1 MALTQLSGL
10 DASFLY
16 LETGRSFGHVSSILI
31 LDRPDDPDFDPYHEY
46 RARMARAVV
55 DYVPLRRRL
64 VEVPFGLDHPY
75 WAEDPDF
82 DLDFH
87 IRHVAV
93 PPPGD
98 PAELDSLVA
107 RLIGRPLD
115 RNKPLWEAYV
125 IEGLEHDRFAIFSKM
140 HHATIDGA
148 AGAMLTQQLFSDTA
162 DVDLREEP
170 PPLPKASPL
179 PQPNTVFNKAML
191 DLARRPR
198 RAIRW
203 QRQLAKELFRVGR
216 SAADRHELAGTLPG
230 VPRTPFNAAITP
242 NRRFT
247 WRSIP
252 LAEVKAVKSAL
263 GCTVNDVV
271 MSMCTGALRRYLL
284 EHDALPDDPLV
295 AMVPV
300 SIRTG
305 DEVDP
310 WTNRVSSIFVTIPT
324 DVEDPAER
332 IAAIGATMAEGKHRH
347 DLLPADLIV
356 EAASIAPGL
365 VAHTAARIAMNP
377 RVANTGRTV
386 ANVTISNVPGPRDL
400 LSLGAAPVR
409 HYVPVSTIVD
419 GQGLNITVQSY
430 RDTLDLGLVS
440 CRELVPDLDR
450 LAELHMEEFEA
461 LKDLAALAVAAASGE

>member
-31 LDRPDDPDFDPYHEY
+31 LDRPDDPSFDPYTEY
-46 RARMARAVV
+46 RSRIERTVA
-55 DYVPLRRRL
+55 DFVPLRRRL

-75 WAEDPDF
+75 WADDPDF

-87 IRHVAV
+87 VRHVAV
-93 PPPGD
+93 PPPGG
-98 PAELDSLVA
+98 AKELDALIA
-107 RLIGRPLD
+107 RSIGRPLD
-115 RNKPLWEAYV
+115 RSKPLWEAYV
-125 IEGLEHDRFAIFSKM
+125 IEGLEDDQFAIFTKI
-140 HHATIDGA
+140 HHSTIDGA
-148 AGAMLTQQLFSDTA
+148 AGAMLTQQIFATTA
-162 DVDLREEP
+162 EVDLCEDVA
-170 PPLPKASPL
+170 PLPKAEPL
-179 PQPNTVFNKAML
+179 PRPNEVLNKAVF

-198 RAIRW
+198 RMLKW
-203 QRQLAKELFRVGR
+203 QRKFAGELFRVGR
-216 SAADRHELAGTLPG
+216 SDQRSELANLLPG

-242 NRRFT
+242 NRCFT
-247 WRSIP
+247 WRALS
-252 LAEVKAVKSAL
+252 LSEVKAIKTAL

-271 MSMCTGALRRYLL
+271 MAMCAGALRNYLL
-284 EHDALPDDPLV
+284 EHDALPEDPLV
-295 AMVPV
+295 AMIPV

-310 WTNRVSSIFVTIPT
+310 WTNRVSSIFATIPT
-324 DVEDPAER
+324 NVEDPAER
-332 IAAIGATMAEGKHRH
+332 VAVIAVAMAEGKQRH

-356 EAASIAPGL
+356 EAASLAPGL
-365 VAHTAARIAMNP
+365 LALQAARLATNP
-377 RVANTGRTV
+377 RVANSGRTP

-400 LSLGAAPVR
+400 LALGGAPVR
-409 HYVPVSTIVD
+409 HYVPVSTVVD

-450 LAELHMEEFEA
+450 LAELHIEEFEL
-461 LKDLAALAVAAASGE
+461 LKELAAVAVAATTAE

>member
-1 MALTQLSGL
+1 MGLTQLSGL

-31 LDRPDDPDFDPYHEY
+31 LDRPDDPSFDPYQEY
-46 RARMARAVV
+46 RVRMERAVH

-75 WAEDPDF
+75 WADDPDF

-93 PPPGD
+93 PPPGKTS
-98 PAELDSLVA
+98 ELDALIA
-107 RLIGRPLD
+107 RLISRPLD
-115 RNKPLWEAYV
+115 RNKPLWEAYI
-125 IEGLEHDRFAIFSKM
+125 IEGLENDQFAIFTKM
-140 HHATIDGA
+140 HHSTIDGA
-148 AGAMLTQQLFSDTA
+148 AGAMLTQQMFTENA
-162 DVDLREEP
+162 FVDLREEMT
-170 PPLPKASPL
+170 PLPKADPL
-179 PQPNTVFNKAML
+179 PKPTDVLNKAIF

-198 RAIRW
+198 RMLRW

-216 SAADRHELAGTLPG
+216 SSESRHELAGSLPG

-247 WRSIP
+247 WRAIP
-252 LAEVKAVKSAL
+252 LDEVKAIKTAL

-271 MSMCTGALRRYLL
+271 MAMCAGALRSYLI
-284 EHDALPDDPLV
+284 EQDALPDEPLV

-324 DVEDPAER
+324 NLEDPAER
-332 IAAIGATMAEGKHRH
+332 IASIGATMAEGKHRH

-365 VAHTAARIAMNP
+365 IAHTAARIAMNP
-377 RVANTGRTV
+377 RVANTGRTP
-386 ANVTISNVPGPRDL
+386 ANVTISNVPGPRDP

-409 HYVPVSTIVD
+409 HYVPVSTVVD

-430 RDTLDLGLVS
+430 CNTLDLGLVS
-440 CRELVPDLDR
+440 CRELIPDLDR
-450 LAELHMEEFEA
+450 LAELHLEEFAA
-461 LKDLAALAVAAASGE
+461 LKALAGLPATKG

>member
-1 MALTQLSGL
+1 MGLTQLSGL

-16 LETGRSFGHVSSILI
+16 LETGRSFGHVSSILV
-31 LDRPDDPDFDPYHEY
+31 LDRPEDPAFDPYHEY
-46 RARMARAVV
+46 RVRMERAVI
-55 DYVPLRRRL
+55 DYLPLRRRL

-93 PPPGD
+93 PPPGK
-98 PAELDSLVA
+98 PAELDQLIA

-125 IEGLEHDRFAIFSKM
+125 IEGLENDRFAIFTKM
-140 HHATIDGA
+140 HHSTIDGA
-148 AGAMLTQQLFSDTA
+148 AGAMLTQQMFSA
-162 DVDLREEP
+162 NEMVDLREDVA
-170 PPLPKASPL
+170 PLPKPDPIPKPTDVL
-179 PQPNTVFNKAML
+179 NKAMF

-198 RAIRW
+198 RLIRW
-203 QRQLAKELFRVGR
+203 QRELAKELFRVGR
-216 SAADRHELAGTLPG
+216 SSENRSELAGVLPG

-247 WRSIP
+247 WRAIP
-252 LAEVKAVKSAL
+252 LAEVKAIKRAL

-271 MSMCTGALRRYLL
+271 MAMCAGALRNYLL
-284 EHDALPDDPLV
+284 EHEALPDEPLV

-305 DEVDP
+305 DEIDP

-324 DVEDPAER
+324 DVDDAAGR
-332 IAAIGATMAEGKHRH
+332 IATIGETMAEGKHRH

-365 VAHTAARIAMNP
+365 FAHAAARIAMNP
-377 RVANTGRTV
+377 RVANTGRTP
-386 ANVTISNVPGPRDL
+386 ANVTISNVPGPRNL

-409 HYVPVSTIVD
+409 HYVPVSTVVD

-430 RDTLDLGLVS
+430 CDTLDLGLVS

-450 LAELHMEEFEA
+450 LAELHMEEFAA
-461 LKDLAALAVAAASGE
+461 LKKLAGIPVTATE

>member
-1 MALTQLSGL
+1 VSLTQLSGL

-31 LDRPDDPDFDPYHEY
+31 LDRPDDPDFNPYEEY
-46 RARMARAVV
+46 RARMRRAVV

-64 VEVPFGLDHPY
+64 VEVPLGLDHPY

-93 PPPGD
+93 PPPGGA
-98 PAELDSLVA
+98 AELDDMIS
-107 RLIGRPLD
+107 RSIGRPLD
-115 RNKPLWEAYV
+115 RNKPLWEAYI
-125 IEGLEHDRFAIFSKM
+125 IEGLADDKFAIFTKM
-140 HHATIDGA
+140 HHSTIDGA
-148 AGAMLTQQLFSDTA
+148 AGAMLTAQMFSEGA
-162 DVDLREEP
+162 MVDLREEP
-170 PPLPKASPL
+170 PPHPHADPLPKPAEVL
-179 PQPNTVFNKAML
+179 NKAMF

-198 RAIRW
+198 RMFKW
-203 QRQLAKELFRVGR
+203 QRQLARELLRVGR
-216 SAADRHELAGTLPG
+216 SENRRDLANTLPG

-242 NRRFT
+242 NRSFT
-247 WRSIP
+247 WRSIS
-252 LAEVKAVKSAL
+252 LSEVKAIKTAL

-271 MSMCTGALRRYLL
+271 MAMCAGALRNYLL
-284 EHDALPDDPLV
+284 EHDALPEDPLV

-305 DEVDP
+305 EEEDP
-310 WTNRVSSIFVTIPT
+310 WTNRVSSIFVKIPT
-324 DVEDPAER
+324 DVDNAPGR
-332 IAAIGATMAEGKHRH
+332 IAAIGETMAEGKHRH

-356 EAASIAPGL
+356 EAASLAPGL
-365 VAHTAARIAMNP
+365 IAQQAARIATNP
-377 RVANTGRTV
+377 RLADSGRTP

-409 HYVPVSTIVD
+409 HYVPVSTVVD

-430 RDTLDLGLVS
+430 RDVLDLGLVS
-440 CRELVPDLDR
+440 CRELIPDLDR
-450 LAELHMEEFEA
+450 LAELHMEEFA
-461 LKDLAALAVAAASGE
+461 NLKALAGIDAPAE

>member
-46 RARMARAVV
+46 RARMERAVH
-55 DYVPLRRRL
+55 DYLPLRRRL

-75 WAEDPDF
+75 WTEDPDF

-87 IRHVAV
+87 VRHVAV
-93 PPPGD
+93 PPPGGQ
-98 PAELDSLVA
+98 AELDSLIA
-107 RLIGRPLD
+107 RSIGRPLD

-125 IEGLEHDRFAIFSKM
+125 IEGLENDQFAIFTKM
-140 HHATIDGA
+140 HHSTIDGA
-148 AGAMLTQQLFSDTA
+148 AGAMLTQQMFSESA
-162 DVDLREEP
+162 LLDLRDDL
-170 PPLPKASPL
+170 PPLPKVAPL
-179 PQPNTVFNKAML
+179 PRPNDVLNKAIF

-198 RAIRW
+198 RMFKW
-203 QRQLAKELFRVGR
+203 QRELAKELFRVGR
-216 SAADRHELAGTLPG
+216 SSEDRHDLAGTLPG

-247 WRSIP
+247 WRAIP
-252 LAEVKAVKSAL
+252 LSEVKAVKTAL

-271 MSMCTGALRRYLL
+271 MAMCSGALRHYLE
-284 EHDALPDDPLV
+284 EHDALPEEPLV

-305 DEVDP
+305 EEVDP

-324 DVEDPAER
+324 DVEERTER

-365 VAHTAARIAMNP
+365 IAHTAARIAMNP

-430 RDTLDLGLVS
+430 MDTLDLGLVS
-440 CRELVPDLDR
+440 CRELIPDLDR
-450 LAELHMEEFEA
+450 LAELHMEEFAA
-461 LKDLAALAVAAASGE
+461 LKELAGLPATSE

>member
-1 MALTQLSGL
+1 MELTQLSGL

-31 LDRPDDPDFDPYHEY
+31 FDRPDDPTFDPYHEY
-46 RARMARAVV
+46 RARMARAVH
-55 DYVPLRRRL
+55 DYLPLRRRL

-87 IRHVAV
+87 VRHVAV
-93 PPPGD
+93 PPPGGR
-98 PAELDSLVA
+98 AELDSLIA
-107 RLIGRPLD
+107 RSIGRPLD

-125 IEGLEHDRFAIFSKM
+125 IEGLENNQFAVFTKM
-140 HHATIDGA
+140 HHSTIDGA
-148 AGAMLTQQLFSDTA
+148 AGAMLTQQLFSEGA
-162 DVDLREEP
+162 LVDLREEAP
-170 PPLPKASPL
+170 RLPKVPAL
-179 PQPNTVFNKAML
+179 PRPTDVLNKAMF

-198 RAIRW
+198 RMFKW
-203 QRQLAKELFRVGR
+203 QRELAKELFRVGR
-216 SAADRHELAGTLPG
+216 NSEDRSELAGSLPG

-242 NRRFT
+242 NRLFT
-247 WRSIP
+247 WRAIP
-252 LAEVKAVKSAL
+252 LSEVKAVKSAL

-271 MSMCTGALRRYLL
+271 MSMCAGALRNYLL
-284 EHDALPDDPLV
+284 EHDALPEDPLV

-305 DEVDP
+305 EEVDP

-324 DVEDPAER
+324 DVDDRSER

-356 EAASIAPGL
+356 EAASLAPGL
-365 VAHTAARIAMNP
+365 IAHTAARIAMNP
-377 RVANTGRTV
+377 RIANAGRTV
-386 ANVTISNVPGPRDL
+386 ANVTISNVPGPRHE
-400 LSLGAAPVR
+400 LSLGDAPVR

-430 RDTLDLGLVS
+430 CDTLDLGLVS
-440 CRELVPDLDR
+440 CRELIPDLDR

-461 LKDLAALAVAAASGE
+461 LKRLAGLPAAASG

>member
-1 MALTQLSGL
+1 MGLAQLSGL

-31 LDRPDDPDFDPYHEY
+31 LDRPDDPTFDPYTEY
-46 RARMARAVV
+46 RARMERAVG
-55 DYVPLRRRL
+55 DYLPLRRRL

-87 IRHVAV
+87 VRHVAV
-93 PPPGD
+93 PPPGGSG
-98 PAELDSLVA
+98 ELDSLIA
-107 RLIGRPLD
+107 RSIGRPLD

-125 IEGLEHDRFAIFSKM
+125 IEGLENNQFAIFTKM
-140 HHATIDGA
+140 HHSTIDGA
-148 AGAMLTQQLFSDTA
+148 AGAMLTQQMFSDMGT
-162 DVDLREEP
+162 VDLRDEV
-170 PPLPKASPL
+170 PPLPKADPL
-179 PQPNTVFNKAML
+179 PRPTDVLNKAMF

-198 RAIRW
+198 RMLKW

-216 SAADRHELAGTLPG
+216 SSENRAELAGTLPG

-247 WRSIP
+247 WRAIP
-252 LAEVKAVKSAL
+252 LSEVKAIKTAL

-271 MSMCTGALRRYLL
+271 MAMCAGALRNYLI
-284 EHDALPDDPLV
+284 EQDALPDDPLV

-324 DVEDPAER
+324 DLENPEER
-332 IAAIGATMAEGKHRH
+332 IGAIGATMAEGKHRH

-365 VAHTAARIAMNP
+365 IAHTAARIATNP
-377 RVANTGRTV
+377 RVANTGRTP
-386 ANVTISNVPGPRDL
+386 ANVTISNVPGPREP
-400 LSLGAAPVR
+400 LSLGDAPVR
-409 HYVPVSTIVD
+409 HYVPVSTVVD

-430 RDTLDLGLVS
+430 CDTLDLGLVS
-440 CRELVPDLDR
+440 CRELIPDLDR
-450 LAELHMEEFEA
+450 LAELHLEEFET
-461 LKDLAALAVAAASGE
+461 LKSLAGLATASE

>member
-1 MALTQLSGL
+1 MGLTQLSGL

-16 LETGRSFGHVSSILI
+16 LETGRSFGHVSSILV
-31 LDRPDDPDFDPYHEY
+31 LDRPDDASFVPYQEY

-55 DYVPLRRRL
+55 DYLPLRRRL

-87 IRHVAV
+87 IRHIAV
-93 PPPGD
+93 PPPGE
-98 PAELDSLVA
+98 PAELDQLIA

-125 IEGLEHDRFAIFSKM
+125 IEGLENDRFAIFTKM
-140 HHATIDGA
+140 HHSTIDGA
-148 AGAMLTQQLFSDTA
+148 AGAMLTQQMFA
-162 DVDLREEP
+162 AGAGIDLDAEI
-170 PPLPKASPL
+170 PPLPKAAPL
-179 PQPNTVFNKAML
+179 PRATDVLNKAMF
-191 DLARRPR
+191 DLARRPGR
-198 RAIRW
+198 MLRW
-203 QRQLAKELFRVGR
+203 QRQLARELLRVGR
-216 SAADRHELAGTLPG
+216 SSENRSELAGVLPG
-230 VPRTPFNAAITP
+230 VPRTPFNASISP

-252 LAEVKAVKSAL
+252 LAEVKAIKAAL

-271 MSMCTGALRRYLL
+271 MAMCAGALRNYLL
-284 EHDALPDDPLV
+284 EHEALPEDPLV

-324 DVEDPAER
+324 DVDDPAGR
-332 IAAIGATMAEGKHRH
+332 ISAIGATMAEGKHRH

-365 VAHTAARIAMNP
+365 IAHTAARIAMNP

-386 ANVTISNVPGPRDL
+386 ANVTISNVPGPRDP

-430 RDTLDLGLVS
+430 CDMLDLGLVS

-450 LAELHMEEFEA
+450 LAELHLEEFA
-461 LKDLAALAVAAASGE
+461 VLKELASRAVTTPA

>member
-1 MALTQLSGL
+1 MALTQLSGI

-31 LDRPDDPDFDPYHEY
+31 LDRPDDPSYDPYREY
-46 RARMARAVV
+46 RVRMERALH
-55 DYVPLRRRL
+55 DYAPLRRRL

-75 WAEDPDF
+75 WVDDPDF

-87 IRHVAV
+87 IRHLAV

-98 PAELDSLVA
+98 VGELNALIA

-115 RNKPLWEAYV
+115 RSKPLWEAYV
-125 IEGLEHDRFAIFSKM
+125 IEGLENDQFAIFTKM
-140 HHATIDGA
+140 HHSTIDGA
-148 AGAMLTQQLFSDTA
+148 AGAMLTQQMFTEGA
-162 DVDLREEP
+162 MVDLREEV
-170 PPLPKASPL
+170 PPLPKAGPL
-179 PQPNTVFNKAML
+179 PRPNEVLNKAMF

-198 RAIRW
+198 RMIKW
-203 QRQLAKELFRVGR
+203 QRELAKELFRVGR
-216 SAADRHELAGTLPG
+216 SREDRHDLAGTLPG

-247 WRSIP
+247 WRAMP
-252 LAEVKAVKSAL
+252 LSEVKAIKSAL

-271 MSMCTGALRRYLL
+271 MAMCAGALRRYLE
-284 EHDALPDDPLV
+284 EHDALPEDPLV

-305 DEVDP
+305 EEVDP

-324 DVEDPAER
+324 DVDDPAGR
-332 IAAIGATMAEGKHRH
+332 ITAIGETMAEGKHRH

-365 VAHTAARIAMNP
+365 IAHTAARIAMNP
-377 RVANTGRTV
+377 RIANTGRTV

-440 CRELVPDLDR
+440 CRELIPDLDR
-450 LAELHMEEFEA
+450 LAELHLEEFDA
-461 LKDLAALAVAAASGE
+461 LKTLAGIPVATSE